1 MQFNPIMST
10 KSSKHNQDDIPELTE
25 EFLPVG
31 HALKQQ
37 NKLVDGD
44 TIPELVEEVSE
55 SAMQA
60 ISTTNINQTNIDAL
74 LKQIKPQIK
83 SEVKK
88 AILKELIQIEKSLT
102 AKVEQ
107 EVIEKLKQELA
118 QKLNLKS

>member
-1 MQFNPIMST
+1 MST

-37 NKLVDGD
+37 SKLVDGD